1 MPLKIVGMKEIFQIF
16 AVTDDLGISRE
27 MVEIPLGPEHPGRVR
42 KLPNGKYE
50 IVIESTEPLDEWI
63 LKFKEEI
70 TKLHLGESTP

>member
-1 MPLKIVGMKEIFQIF
+1 LKIVGMKEIFQVF

-50 IVIESTEPLDEWI
+50 ITIESEEPLEEWI
-63 LKFKEEI
+63 PKMKKEI
-70 TKLHLGESTP
+70 TQLHFGENA